1 MNERYLWLI
10 IFRSGNKVDGL
21 HQKVVV
27 EDLVNFQQQ
36 MQTDF
41 AVGKGKYHSF
51 NVKNEI
57 FEAFVAFLFN
67 FHVVVGLKV
76 RNPYLSVGFLV

>member
-57 FEAFVAFLFN
+57 FEAVVAF
-67 FHVVVGLKV
+67 GLLKLNQV
-76 RNPYLSVGFLV
+76 KYLEPKDCQK